1 MNNINGYESMNN
13 IKYESEVSVV
23 RRVSSGNQR
32 VPIYVDWR
40 HIVDLV
46 KCPHILVGGST
57 GSGKSYLMKSM
68 LCDVLGSDRC
78 KVLVVDPKSV
88 DYRFLLKDMRPWE
101 GRQEKEQDEE
111 IKNLWSMRGLRLYI
125 RDDIDSME
133 VSRMLASLCDE
144 MDQRYNFLM
153 NRGYVEWKDY
163 EDEGKKVDSKDGK
176 NVGVM
181 KYNSIWSDKRLVLF
195 VDELADLMYWDR
207 SKTCDVLLGYERE
220 SIEVPS
226 CYGDS
231 KVEFISPP
239 LGDRYGDGN
248 GDGYG
253 NMDADGYGD
262 GEVNRMRKIEMRM
275 DDREWRLL
283 RGSIEK
289 YLMRLSMLGRAAGI
303 HLVLGTQR
311 PSSEILSGQL
321 RANIPTR
328 ICLRV
333 SNPLERNIILGNR
346 CKELGERVLYYGNEF
361 TEIER
366 DLG

>member
-1 MNNINGYESMNN
+1 M
-13 IKYESEVSVV
+13 

-101 GRQEKEQDEE
+101 GRKDKEQDEE

-163 EDEGKKVDSKDGK
+163 EDEYGSKSK
-176 NVGVM
+176 EVV
-181 KYNSIWSDKRLVLF
+181 KYHSIWSDKRLVLF

-220 SIEVPS
+220 IEGMS
-226 CYGDS
+226 NIGLS
-231 KVEFISPP
+231 E
-239 LGDRYGDGN
+239 DG
-248 GDGYG
+248 GWGIG
-253 NMDADGYGD
+253 
-262 GEVNRMRKIEMRM
+262 GENYVGRMKKIEMRM

>member
-1 MNNINGYESMNN
+1 M
-13 IKYESEVSVV
+13 

-68 LCDVLGSDRC
+68 LCDVLGSDKC

-101 GRQEKEQDEE
+101 GRSDADGDAEVKA
-111 IKNLWSMRGLRLYI
+111 LWSMRGLRLYI

-144 MDQRYNFLM
+144 MHQRYNFLM

-163 EDEGKKVDSKDGK
+163 EDELCSKDGK
-176 NVGVM
+176 AVVGESKDGKSENGREKVGVM
-181 KYNSIWSDKRLVLF
+181 RYSSIWSDKRLVLF

-220 SIEVPS
+220 IEGMS
-226 CYGDS
+226 NIG
-231 KVEFISPP
+231 
-239 LGDRYGDGN
+239 LGEDG
-248 GDGYG
+248 GWGIG
-253 NMDADGYGD
+253 
-262 GEVNRMRKIEMRM
+262 GENYVGRMKKIEMRM